1 MVQLV
6 IILWTVFVKY
16 RHSFSKQSARNP
28 NILED
33 PPEEVNETRHLGRSP
48 QPFNLSTSHQE
59 FPLPDSDFIPNLKLI
74 AVCLQHRKQALETG
88 PLERSKLDAT
98 QGTCP
103 IQRVIR
109 QPRGER

>member
-6 IILWTVFVKY
+6 IILCTVFVKY
-16 RHSFSKQSARNP
+16 QHSFSEQRARNP

-33 PPEEVNETRHLGRSP
+33 PPEEVNETRHLGVH
-48 QPFNLSTSHQE
+48 NLSTSHQE

-103 IQRVIR
+103 IQRVTR